1 MSKISKEELKE
12 LQEQEQKKNAI
23 KHDIGVLET
32 QKHSL
37 LHVWA
42 EIVTQQEGAKKY
54 AELLEGVAS
63 GATDLDGI
71 LASIAQEGDGVTAN
85 FGDFLPLVEELANEM
100 EKLPDVS
107 KN

>member
-42 EIVTQQEGAKKY
+42 DIISQQEGAKK
-54 AELLEGVAS
+54 ELEEKYGKVNINLE
-63 GATDLDGI
+63 DGSYEKI
-71 LASIAQEGDGVTAN
+71 EEQKDVKIDKKNERKPN
-85 FGDFLPLVEELANEM
+85 MLPN
-100 EKLPDVS
+100 PTFVS
-107 KN
+107 KYNPNPIL